1 MKNLT
6 IFKTEKGW
14 TPTAEFDRLINN
26 LSEPNQTGTGWQVL
40 HDGTPLIDINGQIM
54 LIMEVQEKKVPP
66 AVLKRET
73 QLRLE
78 KLAQSTGNAG
88 VLKSGKIR
96 KEIMNTVYNELYA
109 RAFLT
114 SKLTKVWV
122 DSVNGYLCI
131 DSVSET
137 NIAQAMKLLSFF
149 RNTRIVPLET
159 VYHPRQTMR
168 KLLLGEVESEHFYV
182 GNSCE
187 IYDRKLPGRSIIYKN
202 EQLSSQELM
211 TQLQN
216 GRAVKKLSLEFD
228 DKIRF
233 VLHENLCISGIKII
247 EAIEDAEEY
256 ESAEAKFN
264 ADFIIMTGMYSELI
278 GAVVEALGGEQ

>member
-14 TPTAEFDRLINN
+14 KPTAEVDRLISN
-26 LSEPNQTGTGWQVL
+26 LSVPDQPGTGWQVL

-54 LIMEVQEKKVPP
+54 LIMEVQGKKVPR

-78 KLAQSTGNAG
+78 KLAQSTGNTG

-131 DSVSET
+131 DSASEAK
-137 NIAQAMKLLSFF
+137 IGQAMTLLSLF
-149 RNTRIVPLET
+149 RNTRIVPLAT

-168 KLLLGEVESEHFYV
+168 KLLLGEVDSEHFHI
-182 GNSCE
+182 GKSCE
-187 IYDRKLPGRSIIYKN
+187 IYDQTLPGKSIIYKN

-216 GRAVKKLSLEFD
+216 GRAVKKLSIEFD

-247 EAIEDAEEY
+247 EEIEDAEEY
-256 ESAEAKFN
+256 ESAEAKFD